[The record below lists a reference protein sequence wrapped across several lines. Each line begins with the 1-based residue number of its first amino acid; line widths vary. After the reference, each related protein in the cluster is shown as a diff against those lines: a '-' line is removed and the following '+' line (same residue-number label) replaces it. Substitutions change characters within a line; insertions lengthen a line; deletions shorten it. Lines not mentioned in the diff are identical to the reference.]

1 MGIDGKRRR
10 LTSFPR
16 SQQLAAKSSTR
27 THDAQPPDNRRE
39 AAIHPAALPRPF
51 SKGLH
56 AGGYLTN
63 WGYGQASA
71 PLEMEVLRP
80 GSKVLA

>member
-1 MGIDGKRRR
+1 MRAHP
-10 LTSFPR
+10 L
-16 SQQLAAKSSTR
+16 
-27 THDAQPPDNRRE
+27 DNRRE

-63 WGYGQASA
+63 WGYGQTSA
-71 PLEMEVLRP
+71 PLEKGAAQRAGD
-80 GSKVLA
+80 GSAAKRLTGFPKS